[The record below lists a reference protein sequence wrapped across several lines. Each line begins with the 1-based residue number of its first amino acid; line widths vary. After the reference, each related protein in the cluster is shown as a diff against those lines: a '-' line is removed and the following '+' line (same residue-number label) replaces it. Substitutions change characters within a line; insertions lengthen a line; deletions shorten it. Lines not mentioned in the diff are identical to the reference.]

1 MAHLHPPGRGEV
13 RELHDLYVLCI
24 RQRKGKID
32 MATIY
37 DRTDI
42 YDLFET
48 GLEKLGYRD
57 IQVLAF
63 PVQLG
68 SFHMDQTDWYCM
80 IAKKP

>member
-1 MAHLHPPGRGEV
+1 
-13 RELHDLYVLCI
+13 
-24 RQRKGKID
+24 

-42 YDLFET
+42 YDLSET
-48 GLEKLGYRD
+48 RLEKLGYRD

-68 SFHMDQTDWYCM
+68 SFHMDQTGWYCM

>member
-1 MAHLHPPGRGEV
+1 
-13 RELHDLYVLCI
+13 
-24 RQRKGKID
+24 

-63 PVQLG
+63 PAQLG
-68 SFHMDQTDWYCM
+68 SFRMEQTDWYCM